1 MAYIFLNI
9 LGNPYGN
16 KFIHL
21 PNIYCIVNMLFL
33 WKWQEVSESKYYIAP
48 SVSLGN
54 ILGNIREVYV
64 SLSWKSSEKSLK
76 LILPNMFP
84 RETLGAI

>member
-1 MAYIFLNI
+1 MAYIFPNI

-33 WKWQEVSESKYYIAP
+33 WEWQEVSESKYYIVP

-54 ILGNIREVYV
+54 ILCNTREVYV
-64 SLSWKSSEKSLK
+64 SLSWKCSEKSLK
-76 LILPNMFP
+76 LD
-84 RETLGAI
+84 R